1 MNRDI
6 KAAHWCVTFRLEPAA
21 IREIDVNGQPMK
33 PEKDSGAIFL
43 LPKAGE
49 FDCMLGE
56 IVHGDPDNAFI
67 LAKHNY
73 CMK

>member
-1 MNRDI
+1 MSCDI
-6 KAAHWCVTFRLEPAA
+6 GMAHWCVTFRLEDTAL
-21 IREIDVNGQPMK
+21 REIAVNGKPVK
-33 PEKDSGAIFL
+33 PEKGKAIFI

-56 IVHGDPDNAFI
+56 IVHGDPDNAFV